1 MARRPSILV
10 VDDDPAF
17 RALIMTVF
25 EGEDVRIDGV
35 ASAEEALVFIER
47 HNCDLVLLDLNLPG
61 MDGMTL
67 IRRLREGAEAPQ
79 IIILT
84 GQSNPDLTIEAMHLG
99 IFHFLQKPV
108 DVSVIEHL
116 AHKALEHRFLANDR
130 RNLSESLRRTQANF
144 EGSGVVVASD
154 AMRKVFGAAREAAQS
169 DLPVLIEGETG
180 VGKEVIARYIHDCSP
195 RSKEPFNVLNC
206 GALTESLVDNELF
219 GHEKGAFTG
228 AQDAKPGIIEVTDG
242 GTLLLDEIGDIAAP
256 AQVRLLRVLENGM
269 LRRVGG
275 QREIPVDV
283 RILAATHR
291 SLSSAGTGRFRRD
304 LFHRLAVLRISI
316 PPLRERVQDIVP
328 LAEYLMERMRQRLNQ
343 DMILDFDTHEV
354 LRLYTW
360 PGNVRELRNAIER
373 AALIARTEGRMKV
386 KGRHFGFLGPAFV
399 PSPSVALEHKAHKE
413 SPQQTCIS
421 DDEDLSLKTWE
432 SKHVKK
438 VLDLCGGNRKLA
450 AKRLGLSERSLY
462 RHLGTALAQR
472 G

>member
-1 MARRPSILV
+1 MSCLAIYHAWAMARRPSILV
-10 VDDDPAF
+10 VDDEPAF
-17 RALIMTVF
+17 RDLIISAF
-25 EGEDVRIDGV
+25 AEDEVQVDGV
-35 ASAEEALVFIER
+35 SSAEEALVFLGR
-47 HNCDLVLLDLNLPG
+47 RGCDLVLLDLGLPG

-67 IRRLREGAEAPQ
+67 IRRLRETDDAPQ

-84 GQSNPDLTIEAMHLG
+84 GQNNPDLTIEAMHLG
-99 IFHFLQKPV
+99 IFHFLNKPV
-108 DVSVIEHL
+108 DISVIQHL
-116 AHKALEHRFLANDR
+116 ARKALEHRSLAHDR
-130 RNLSESLRRTQANF
+130 RNLSETLRRAANID
-144 EGSGVVVASD
+144 GKGVVVVSEV
-154 AMRKVFGAAREAAQS
+154 MRKIFGAAREAAQS

-180 VGKEVIARYIHDCSP
+180 VGKEVVARYIHDCSP

-228 AQDAKPGIIEVTDG
+228 AQDARPGIIEVTDG

-291 SLSSAGTGRFRRD
+291 SLSGAETGRFRRD

-328 LAEYLMERMRQRLNQ
+328 LAEYLMECIRQRLGQ

-354 LRLYTW
+354 LRHYTW

-373 AALIARTEGRMKV
+373 AALITRTEGRMKV
-386 KGRHFGFLGPAFV
+386 KGRHFGFLGPAII
-399 PSPSVALEHKAHKE
+399 PSHSVALEHKGKAL
-413 SPQQTCIS
+413 S
-421 DDEDLSLKTWE
+421 EDQDLTLKTFE
-432 SKHVKK
+432 IEHVKK
-438 VLDLCGGNRKLA
+438 VVELCGGNRKLA

-462 RHLGTALAQR
+462 RRL
-472 G
+472 

>member
-1 MARRPSILV
+1 
-10 VDDDPAF
+10 
-17 RALIMTVF
+17 
-25 EGEDVRIDGV
+25 
-35 ASAEEALVFIER
+35 
-47 HNCDLVLLDLNLPG
+47 
-61 MDGMTL
+61 
-67 IRRLREGAEAPQ
+67 
-79 IIILT
+79 
-84 GQSNPDLTIEAMHLG
+84 
-99 IFHFLQKPV
+99 
-108 DVSVIEHL
+108 
-116 AHKALEHRFLANDR
+116 
-130 RNLSESLRRTQANF
+130 
-144 EGSGVVVASD
+144 
-154 AMRKVFGAAREAAQS
+154 
-169 DLPVLIEGETG
+169 VLIEGETG

-228 AQDAKPGIIEVTDG
+228 AQDARPGIIEVTDG

-291 SLSSAGTGRFRRD
+291 TLSSAATGRFRRD
-304 LFHRLAVLRISI
+304 LFHRRAVLRISI

-386 KGRHFGFLGPAFV
+386 KGRHFGFLGPAMI
-399 PSPSVALEHKAHKE
+399 PSQSAALEHKTLKE
-413 SPQQTCIS
+413 SHQENTTS

-438 VLDLCGGNRKLA
+438 VLDLCGGNRKLT

-462 RHLGTALAQR
+462 RYLETALAQDKKITS
-472 G
+472 